1 MFKNVKC
8 SCSCRIFLNIFQKR
22 RDFDSKIDHKMNLD
36 FIYKTGILIDT
47 DKVDLLN
54 EIFKVFLLH

>member
-1 MFKNVKC
+1 
-8 SCSCRIFLNIFQKR
+8 
-22 RDFDSKIDHKMNLD
+22 MNLD